1 MVILMKKV
9 LFTTKSPV
17 KMMNRL
23 DLRDQVQVIV
33 TNVKVLGWMR
43 SFSRMEQPDPPRKE
57 TFKWMDQQVIPFWM
71 FPDNDKEMMNKGK
84 KYKSSIRKLYAKL
97 YLDKILNADDREYF
111 DEYDQEFTRT
121 PLRRRNKVFSF
132 IYDVIYVMTGPKCPI
147 IPFLGASSLFTY

>member
-84 KYKSSIRKLYAKL
+84 KI
-97 YLDKILNADDREYF
+97 
-111 DEYDQEFTRT
+111 
-121 PLRRRNKVFSF
+121 
-132 IYDVIYVMTGPKCPI
+132 
-147 IPFLGASSLFTY
+147 